1 MTNKEIFLV
10 LAQAYLDNYNKSL
23 AVDKALQPFSITLE
37 DQAQP
42 IVGAIEDVLVELSG
56 NEYIIELILDL
67 NKDGYVDF
75 ILADKNN
82 KEEKVVC
89 HSLAE
94 LWNFITA

>member
-1 MTNKEIFLV
+1 MTNKKIFLA

-23 AVDKALQPFSITLE
+23 AVYDALRPFSIILE

-42 IVGAIEDVLVELSG
+42 MVGAIEDVLTGLSG
-56 NEYIIELILDL
+56 SDYIIEWILDL
-67 NKDGYVDF
+67 NKDGHIDF
-75 ILADKNN
+75 ILTDKND